1 MLHHIVPKKI
11 GKQDQQI
18 SAGRQAILFALV
30 GAVAAGEV
38 AVNFNAVAAE
48 HGGDIAQGVGLTSM
62 AWVAFMASY
71 SCK

>member
-11 GKQDQQI
+11 GKQDQQV
-18 SAGRQAILFALV
+18 SASRQAILFALV

-48 HGGDIAQGVGLTSM
+48 HGGDIAQGVGSDQHGLGG
-62 AWVAFMASY
+62 VHG
-71 SCK
+71 KLLL